1 VSTYKSRI
9 WSSSLLWES
18 QVLLLLVLSQ
28 IIGEIKID
36 TIFTL
41 KFTAFQ
47 QTCVIMNSGATARLV
62 ARAAA
67 LSHRNV
73 GRIAGQRWRS
83 TLCTASTTSVCHHQ
97 QQRRSC
103 TARSF
108 SSSVGDEEQ
117 ERMWSRAVGNHQ
129 FVESENEA
137 EEQRMLEQAELV
149 AKLEQHGE

>member
-18 QVLLLLVLSQ
+18 QVLLLLVQSDDNRRDQNRRRFHSVIRQSIL
-28 IIGEIKID
+28 
-36 TIFTL
+36 
-41 KFTAFQ
+41 
-47 QTCVIMNSGATARLV
+47 IMNSGATARLI

-83 TLCTASTTSVCHHQ
+83 TLCTASTISVCHHQ

-108 SSSVGDEEQ
+108 SSNVGDEEQ

-137 EEQRMLEQAELV
+137 EEQRMLEQAEL
-149 AKLEQHGE
+149 EQHGE